1 MNKRKKT
8 NFFNYNKIYLFIL
21 LLFATLFSGCG
32 ANNEFSTYNG
42 IIVDNPYSPKLN
54 SYKGQLHCHSIN
66 SDGNNTPGEVVA
78 AYKNAG
84 YDFISITDHDYITAD
99 PNIPGITFING
110 VEETVSRHLT
120 AYDVEQQSLDTDVQ
134 KVIDFHRNNNKLIS
148 IAHPNW
154 IGFYVMSDDE
164 LNGYNNYNFIE
175 VFNRVVNAYAET
187 QWDYVLSKN
196 KRIFGLS
203 VDDCHNINGDGF
215 DKGWIVLYADNK
227 SKEEILN
234 SLKEGNF
241 YASTGNNIKV
251 TVKNNS
257 ITATS
262 SNTCLFN
269 FISTGGQILKEEN
282 NVTGSEYKIQGNEL
296 YIRVKAINISDGTSA
311 WSQPVFITK

>member
-78 AYKNAG
+78 AYK
-84 YDFISITDHDYITAD
+84 
-99 PNIPGITFING
+99 
-110 VEETVSRHLT
+110 
-120 AYDVEQQSLDTDVQ
+120 
-134 KVIDFHRNNNKLIS
+134 
-148 IAHPNW
+148 
-154 IGFYVMSDDE
+154 
-164 LNGYNNYNFIE
+164 
-175 VFNRVVNAYAET
+175 
-187 QWDYVLSKN
+187 
-196 KRIFGLS
+196 
-203 VDDCHNINGDGF
+203 NGDGF